1 MTFRVVIPIFDNI
14 TQLDFTGPAQ
24 MFAKVPELELCIA
37 AKDAS
42 PVETDSGFAV
52 AAPYT
57 FADCPAADLVCV
69 PGGGGVM
76 HAIRDPY
83 FLSFVER
90 QCAQAKYITSV
101 CTGMFALGAIGMV
114 KGRKVTT
121 HWGYTDVIAD
131 CGGVFTEGRVVVDG
145 NLITAGGVTSG
156 IDFSLTVIAE
166 VFGEGTARLI
176 QLAMQYDPQPPF
188 ESGHPSEAQPQ
199 TLAAANTIYAERA
212 QQMRQALEAA
222 KRRS

>member
-1 MTFRVVIPIFDNI
+1 MPFRVVIPIFDNV

-24 MFAKVPELELCIA
+24 MFAKAPDLELCIA
-37 AKDAS
+37 AKDAR
-42 PVETDSGFAV
+42 PVRTDSGFAV
-52 AAPYT
+52 VAPYT

-76 HAIRDPY
+76 DAIRDPY

-90 QCAQAKYITSV
+90 QCAQAQYITSV
-101 CTGMFALGAIGMV
+101 CTGMFALGAIGLV
-114 KGRKVTT
+114 RGRKVTT

-156 IDFSLTVIAE
+156 IDFSLVVIAE
-166 VFGEGTARLI
+166 VFGEQTARLI

-188 ESGHPSEAQPQ
+188 DSGHPGKALPG
-199 TLAAANTIYAERA
+199 TRAAANTIYAERA
-212 QQMRQALEAA
+212 RAMRETLKAV
-222 KRRS
+222 RRG

>member
-1 MTFRVVIPIFDNI
+1 MTFRVVIPIFDNV

-24 MFAKVPELELCIA
+24 MFAKVPNLDLCIA
-37 AKDAS
+37 AKDSKA
-42 PVETDSGFAV
+42 VQTDSGFAV
-52 AAPYT
+52 EAPYT

-76 HAIRDPY
+76 DAIRDPY

-90 QCAQAKYITSV
+90 QCAQARYITSV
-101 CTGMFALGAIGMV
+101 CTGMFALGAIGLV
-114 KGRKVTT
+114 KDRKVTT

-156 IDFSLTVIAE
+156 VDFSLTVIAE
-166 VFGEGTARLI
+166 VFGEQTAQLI

-188 ESGHPSEAQPQ
+188 QGGHPSKALPE
-199 TLAAANTIYAERA
+199 TLTAANAIYAERA
-212 QQMRQALEAA
+212 RKMREALQAV
-222 KRRS
+222 KRKV

>member
-1 MTFRVVIPIFDNI
+1 MTFRVVIPIFDNV

-24 MFAKVPELELCIA
+24 MFAKVPDLELCIA
-37 AKDAS
+37 AKDAKA
-42 PVETDSGFAV
+42 VETDSGFAV

-57 FADCPAADLVCV
+57 FADCPAADLVCL
-69 PGGGGVM
+69 PGGVGVM
-76 HAIRDPY
+76 DAIRDPY

-131 CGGVFTEGRVVVDG
+131 CGGVFTHGRVVVDG
-145 NLITAGGVTSG
+145 DLITASGVTSG
-156 IDFSLTVIAE
+156 IDFSLTVIAQ
-166 VFGEGTARLI
+166 VFGEDTARLI
-176 QLAMQYDPQPPF
+176 QLAMQYNPHPPF
-188 ESGHPSEAQPQ
+188 ESGHPSEAQPA

-212 QQMRQALEAA
+212 QQMRETLKAVER
-222 KRRS
+222 KG

>member
-1 MTFRVVIPIFDNI
+1 MPFRVVIPIFDNV

-24 MFAKVPELELCIA
+24 MFAKVPGLELCIA
-37 AKDAS
+37 ARDAK
-42 PVETDSGFAV
+42 PVPTDSGFAV
-52 AAPYT
+52 LAPYT

-76 HAIRDPY
+76 DAIRDPY

-90 QCAQAKYITSV
+90 QCAQAQYITSV
-101 CTGMFALGAIGMV
+101 CTGMFALGALGLV

-131 CGGVFTEGRVVVDG
+131 CGGVFSEGRVVVDG

-156 IDFSLTVIAE
+156 VDFSLTVIAQ
-166 VFGEGTARLI
+166 VFGEETARLI

-188 ESGHPSEAQPQ
+188 TGGHPGKALPD
-199 TLAAANTIYAERA
+199 TLAAATTIYAERA
-212 QQMRQALEAA
+212 RQMRATL
-222 KRRS
+222 KTVRRG

>member
-1 MTFRVVIPIFDNI
+1 MTFRVVIPIFDNV

-24 MFAKVPELELCIA
+24 MFAKVPDLELCIA
-37 AKDAS
+37 SRHAQ
-42 PVETDSGFAV
+42 PVATDSGFAV

-76 HAIRDPY
+76 DAIRDPY

-90 QCAQAKYITSV
+90 QCAQAKIITSV
-101 CTGMFALGAIGMV
+101 CTGMFALGAIGLV
-114 KGRKVTT
+114 KGRRVTT

-131 CGGVFTEGRVVVDG
+131 CGGIFTPGRVVVDG

-156 IDFSLTVIAE
+156 VDFSLVVIAQ
-166 VFGEGTARLI
+166 VFGEERARLI

-188 ESGHPSEAQPQ
+188 DSGHPGKANPETRSAALAIY
-199 TLAAANTIYAERA
+199 TKRAAAMRA
-212 QQMRQALEAA
+212 ALQSVDRA
-222 KRRS
+222 S

>member
-1 MTFRVVIPIFDNI
+1 MFRVVIPIFDNV

-24 MFAKVPELELCIA
+24 MFAKVPGLELCIA
-37 AKDAS
+37 AKETR

-52 AAPYT
+52 VAPYT

-76 HAIRDPY
+76 DAIRDPY
-83 FLSFVER
+83 FLSFIER

-101 CTGMFALGAIGMV
+101 CTGMFALAAIGLV

-131 CGGVFTEGRVVVDG
+131 CHGVFAEGRVVVDG

-156 IDFSLTVIAE
+156 VDFGLTVIAE
-166 VFGEGTARLI
+166 VFGEDTARLI
-176 QLAMQYDPQPPF
+176 QLAMQYNPQPPF
-188 ESGHPSEAQPQ
+188 ESGHPSVAQPD
-199 TLAAANTIYAERA
+199 TLEAANTIYTERA
-212 QQMRQALEAA
+212 ARMRAALQAVE
-222 KRRS
+222 RGG